1 MNTHIHKHTHTC
13 ANILKQKWK
22 KKSFPNTKHLSTL
35 KIQKQDGAG
44 LTQAVV
50 EVVPFALAS
59 PTDVFEG
66 QVQVGDDDQGRG
78 EDRSHLMLND
88 QLVALE
94 HPDLT

>member
-1 MNTHIHKHTHTC
+1 MNTHTHTC
-13 ANILKQKWK
+13 TNISKQQKWK
-22 KKSFPNTKHLSTL
+22 QKSFPNTKHLSTL
-35 KIQKQDGAG
+35 KTQKQDGVG